1 MTFQAAKKTK
11 QNDAMHFTA
20 GAVPVPVALESEYS
34 GELPPEVF
42 SKVNHQ
48 KVQSDILTAHRL
60 ELLPTKIFM
69 IYKKQF
75 LVVTIRTDFN
85 LVDLIILDTFI
96 DHFPLCK
103 WNLISV

>member
-42 SKVNHQ
+42 SKVNLYSST
-48 KVQSDILTAHRL
+48 VRNPYYL
-60 ELLPTKIFM
+60 
-69 IYKKQF
+69 
-75 LVVTIRTDFN
+75 
-85 LVDLIILDTFI
+85 
-96 DHFPLCK
+96 
-103 WNLISV
+103 

>member
-42 SKVNHQ
+42 SKVNLYSST
-48 KVQSDILTAHRL
+48 VRNPYYS
-60 ELLPTKIFM
+60 
-69 IYKKQF
+69 
-75 LVVTIRTDFN
+75 
-85 LVDLIILDTFI
+85 
-96 DHFPLCK
+96 
-103 WNLISV
+103 